1 MIIPKRS
8 IQVSAAGWTCISA
21 NRAILLKMIPRPIVI
36 VKPMTT
42 VGAVKLTGT
51 VVMAGRL
58 VCGNDR
64 FAPHLLQYFS
74 STVISL
80 PQVGQY
86 IDTSKQSTVLR
97 SKEFEKI
104 RMPFYEE
111 FVEL

>member
-1 MIIPKRS
+1 
-8 IQVSAAGWTCISA
+8 
-21 NRAILLKMIPRPIVI
+21 MIPRPIVI

-51 VVMAGRL
+51 VVIAGRL

-97 SKEFEKI
+97 SKEFEKFRI
-104 RMPFYEE
+104 PFYEE
-111 FVEL
+111 FVELQRTVANPTFQDVTLPSITINRTIRNS

>member
-1 MIIPKRS
+1 M
-8 IQVSAAGWTCISA
+8 T
-21 NRAILLKMIPRPIVI
+21 IVG
-36 VKPMTT
+36 P
-42 VGAVKLTGT
+42 VKLIGT
-51 VVMAGRL
+51 VVIAGRL

-104 RMPFYEE
+104 RIPFYEE
-111 FVEL
+111 LLSCSGRWRIRFFRCDITINYDKPHDQEFVIDSYVNRL